1 MSVTK
6 KIGIIGCGNMGT
18 AMLKGIVGSGLV
30 AAQDVT
36 VADVS
41 ETSQQRLAGELGCQ
55 GTCDNS
61 EAVAGA
67 KSIIIAVKPQYL
79 DCLLY
84 TSRCV

>member
-1 MSVTK
+1 MAK
-6 KIGIIGCGNMGT
+6 ELALIGCGNMGT

-55 GTCDNS
+55 GICDNS

-79 DCLLY
+79 DGCLLY